1 MHHLSTLTRFGLAF
15 ILANARPSHGQIFV
29 RGGKLPTL
37 ELASAENLEDGDTY
51 LQRKGKG
58 KDKEKAEKIQ
68 ILPLDIP
75 LDRAFDVQWNPPGQP
90 KLDTSVLQP
99 PFYDWGE
106 RDGHYTFA
114 KLNQDGEMSFVRQKS
129 DGTVC
134 SVFEKV
140 DFVAIS
146 DKVLMMRGNPDP
158 SWIGSGYGTL
168 IKGKGIPAGDE
179 DGVYDTGPVDSVEI
193 AKEWLTKNFQQQ
205 GAVATD
211 IGGPILSCQPIS
223 E

>member
-1 MHHLSTLTRFGLAF
+1 MHHLPTLTSFGLAF
-15 ILANARPSHGQIFV
+15 ILANARHSHGQVFV
-29 RGGKLPTL
+29 RGGKLPS
-37 ELASAENLEDGDTY
+37 LASTENLEDEDTY

-58 KDKEKAEKIQ
+58 KGKGKEKADKIQ

-90 KLDTSVLQP
+90 KLDTWFLQQP
-99 PFYDWGE
+99 YYDMGDRE
-106 RDGHYTFA
+106 GHYTFA
-114 KLNQDGEMSFVRQKS
+114 KLNEDGDGDLSFVRQKP

-146 DKVLMMRGNPDP
+146 DTVLMMRGNPDP

-179 DGVYDTGPVDSVEI
+179 DGVYDTAPVDSVEI
-193 AKEWLTKNFQQQ
+193 AEQWLTQNFEQH
-205 GAVATD
+205 GAVTTD
-211 IGGPILSCQPIS
+211 IDAPIMSC
-223 E
+223 